1 MKVQYSSEFKRL
13 VLQRLLADP
22 EVGTRPL
29 ARELGVAKSTIWSW
43 QQELAKVTEHMPPT
57 EKRESYNGVKP
68 RSADDKMELVIK
80 SSALTGEA
88 QARYL
93 RTNGITDGDIAAWR
107 NEMLQGLTPVVVATK
122 PKSTKKDAARIATL
136 EKQLRG
142 ANALLELKK
151 KMDLLWGLQN
161 PPTEE
166 ELTLKTKLE
175 VLRQQHTEPTLEAAM
190 ARTKNEAKPRTL
202 LDADASSAAKKDSP

>member
-43 QQELAKVTEHMPPT
+43 QQELAKVTEQMPPT

-107 NEMLQGLTPVVVATK
+107 NEMLQGLTPVVIATK

-136 EKQLRG
+136 EKQLRS

-151 KMDLLWGLQN
+151 KWICCGGY
-161 PPTEE
+161 
-166 ELTLKTKLE
+166 KTRRPSRNWPSKPNWKYCDNKPSRPWR
-175 VLRQQHTEPTLEAAM
+175 RQWS
-190 ARTKNEAKPRTL
+190 ARRTRRSRARCWTRTPHRRRRKTRN
-202 LDADASSAAKKDSP
+202 D